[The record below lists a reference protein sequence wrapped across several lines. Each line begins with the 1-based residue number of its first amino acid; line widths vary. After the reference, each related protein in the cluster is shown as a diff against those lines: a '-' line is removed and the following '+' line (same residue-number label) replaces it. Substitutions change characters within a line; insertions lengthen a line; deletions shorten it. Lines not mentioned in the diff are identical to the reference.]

1 MLPFLAAVAASAV
14 AAAGTTAYEAEI
26 AAAVVSV
33 KEVHAVPPALVKAI
47 ITAES
52 GWNPRA
58 VSRSG
63 ALGLMQVMPG
73 TAAKTGVRREE
84 LFIPER
90 NILAGTRLLAVL
102 LRHYD
107 GDLVSALVAY
117 NAGARQPL
125 APVPQNGETPAY
137 VWRVLR
143 YLEHFAGAGRSPT
156 SASP

>member
-1 MLPFLAAVAASAV
+1 MLPFLAAVAASAM
-14 AAAGTTAYEAEI
+14 AAAGATAYEPEI
-26 AAAVVSV
+26 AAAVGSV
-33 KEVHAVPPALVKAI
+33 QEVHPVPSALVKAI

-63 ALGLMQVMPG
+63 ALGLMQLMPG

-107 GDLVSALVAY
+107 GDVVSALVAY
-117 NAGARQPL
+117 NAGARRPL
-125 APVPQNGETPAY
+125 APVPQNGETPWY

-143 YLEHFAGAGRSPT
+143 YLEYFAGSERSPAPAP
-156 SASP
+156 S